1 MLQRKSFLFL
11 NKILLGI
18 LAFVVAN
25 NANAAAFQLRVE
37 SAADLGQANAGGAA
51 LAQDAS
57 AEYFNPAG
65 LARVDKTQFVISNIV
80 GVSRFQF
87 DGSQTST
94 GQRFGPIQASNYAA
108 TGHATSHGQGDAPNI
123 YLCAPMSD
131 RMVFGFALNSPY
143 GTTNNYGE
151 TSLVR
156 YQISET
162 NLRGVNLSPGFGF
175 KITDQWSIGAAFD
188 ALNFYIRQEQMIRTE
203 NVTTTDSKIINEGFS
218 WNYGWHAGTLFQ
230 FTPAT
235 RLGFSYRSK
244 IVEKLQGSSQF
255 IPGQGRVLP
264 QQVTQNN
271 NLTATIPV
279 PALTMLSLYHDVTPR
294 WGIMSTIDYTQWD
307 AFRSLVAQNVATPVG
322 TTTVTT
328 VYKFHNTWRYALGTH
343 YRFTRKLLLRS
354 GIAYDQGPSSNHA
367 ENLLT
372 SVSDTIALSVGGHY
386 QLRPRFGVDV
396 GYSHVF
402 FKNSDVNQVSSQAVT
417 STPSVTTTVG
427 TINRCYDFFG
437 LQMTMDFA

>member
-1 MLQRKSFLFL
+1 MLVFIFS
-11 NKILLGI
+11 
-18 LAFVVAN
+18 N
-25 NANAAAFQLRVE
+25 NAIAAAFQLRVE
-37 SAADLGQANAGGAA
+37 SAADLGEANAGGAA

-57 AEYFNPAG
+57 TEFFNPAG
-65 LARVDKTQFVISNIV
+65 LARVDKKQFVLSNIV

-87 DGSQTST
+87 DGTQTST
-94 GQRFGPIQASNYAA
+94 GQRFGPIQASNYSA

-123 YLCAPMSD
+123 YMCAPVFD
-131 RMVFGFALNSPY
+131 RMVIGFALNSPY

-156 YQISET
+156 YQNSQT

-175 KITDQWSIGAAFD
+175 KVTDQWSVGAAFD
-188 ALNFYIRQEQMIRTE
+188 ALNFYIRQEQMVRTE
-203 NVTTTDSKIINEGFS
+203 NVTTTDSKIINEAFN

-244 IVEKLQGSSQF
+244 IVEKLKGSSQF

-264 QQVTQNN
+264 QRVTQNN
-271 NLTATIPV
+271 NLDATIPV
-279 PALTMLSLYHDVTPR
+279 PALTMLSLYHDITPR
-294 WGIMSTIDYTQWD
+294 WGLMSTVDYTQWE
-307 AFRSLVAQNVATPVG
+307 AFKSLVAQNVATPVG

-328 VYKFHNTWRYALGTH
+328 VYKFHNTWRYALGTT
-343 YRFTRKLLLRS
+343 FKVTRKILLRS
-354 GIAYDQGPSSNHA
+354 GIAYDQSPSSNHA

-372 SVSDTIALSVGGHY
+372 STSDTIVLSVGGHY
-386 QLRPRFGVDV
+386 QMRKRLGLDL

-402 FKNSDVNQVSSQAVT
+402 FKDSDVNQTSSQAIT
-417 STPSVTTTVG
+417 TTPSSTSTVG
-427 TINRCYDFFG
+427 TISRVYDFFG
-437 LQMTMDFA
+437 LQMTVDIA